1 MSPNAPLEDL
11 KVLDMSRVLAGP
23 FAGRMLADLG
33 ADVVKVEPPDRD
45 VTRLWG
51 KKVGSISGYYNQQN
65 AGKRNISVDLRKP
78 EGTALLIELARKAD
92 ILIENFRPGV
102 MARLGLDWPILQ
114 AANPRLI
121 MLSISGFGQQGP
133 EAGRA
138 AYAPIIHAETGAI
151 YRQAQRADSY
161 PVEMCMSFADTN
173 AGLHGLVGVLAAL
186 HLRNNTGLGQHID
199 IAMVDA
205 MLATDDHTH
214 YHLES
219 SEVNNGASEV
229 WNATGG
235 PIIVAGDFRHIW
247 RQLNTVLGVADP
259 TPPGALLAEK
269 IRCRREAAGAFF
281 MGFDDRASLT
291 RALDKANIAW
301 GNVNATADFLA
312 DSPTVKERGS
322 IVRIDDRQGATRPLY
337 QSPYRFSDARSGVRG
352 GAPLL
357 GEHNVEVLADWLDLP
372 AQDVD
377 HLLENGVLVSE

>member
-1 MSPNAPLEDL
+1 MPTTAPLQDL

-23 FAGRMLADLG
+23 FAGRMLSDLG

-45 VTRLWG
+45 VTRFWG
-51 KKVGSISGYYNQQN
+51 KKIGSISGYYNQQN
-65 AGKRNISVDLRKP
+65 AGKRNISVDLRKA
-78 EGTALLIELARKAD
+78 EGAGLLIDLAARAD

-102 MARLGLDWPILQ
+102 MARLGLAWETLQ

-151 YRQAQRADSY
+151 YRQAERADSQ

-186 HLRNNTGLGQHID
+186 HLRNTTGRGQHID

-235 PIIVAGDFRHIW
+235 PIILAGDFRHIW
-247 RQLNTVLGVADP
+247 RQMNTVLGVADT
-259 TPPGALLAEK
+259 TPADATLEEK
-269 IRCRREAAGAFF
+269 IRCRREAAASLLVS
-281 MGFDDRASLT
+281 FDDRQSLT
-291 RALDKANIAW
+291 GALDKAGIAW
-301 GNVNATADFLA
+301 GNVNSTAAFLS
-312 DSPTVKERGS
+312 DSLTVQERRS
-322 IVRIDDRQGATRPLY
+322 IIEIDDRNGATRPVY
-337 QSPYRFSDARSGVRG
+337 QSPYRFSDAVSGVRG
-352 GAPLL
+352 GAPFQ
-357 GEHNVEVLADWLDLP
+357 GEHNGEVLSQWLGMDEEMVRSLAD
-372 AQDVD
+372 A
-377 HLLENGVLVSE
+377 GILVSE